1 MGLLGTAGVTLSASS
16 YAGVVKGLALF
27 PLLIVAAN
35 MGIVLFVKS
44 AISDQLVTAL
54 PVPVE
59 KVPALVVIAMV
70 VLAVATGLLVILGL
84 NLFAGGYDNSQ
95 PRKMKGPA
103 LADSY
108 PSLFRLQSAHNNT
121 IECLAMIAACF
132 WAATTHSLDAL
143 LFAKLALV
151 ILASRLLYVVVYVLD
166 EDFLRTG
173 CFILAITGM
182 TDIAIGAVFPS
193 TLAKYD

>member
-1 MGLLGTAGVTLSASS
+1 MGLLSAIGITLNASS
-16 YAGVVKGLALF
+16 FAGVVKGMALF

-35 MGIVLFVKS
+35 VGIVFFVKS
-44 AISDQLVTAL
+44 AISDQIVTAL

-59 KVPALVVIAMV
+59 KVPALVVISMV
-70 VLAVATGLLVILGL
+70 VLVVATGLLVIVGI
-84 NLFAGGYDNSQ
+84 NLLAGGYDNSQ

-108 PSLFRLQSAHNNT
+108 PTLFRLQSAHNNT
-121 IECLAMIAACF
+121 IECLAMTTACF
-132 WAATTHSLDAL
+132 WAATTHPLAPL
-143 LFAKLALV
+143 IFAKLALV
-151 ILASRLLYVVVYVLD
+151 ILASRLLYVAAYVLD

-182 TDIAIGAVFPS
+182 TDIAIGAVFPG